1 MKCKV
6 CLLGMPELF
15 VDGAKVLFPFQKA
28 KLLTF
33 MLIEEKNIR
42 RDKLCEYLWP
52 DKEIEKGRRNLSNA
66 LSYVRTVIPVEMN
79 NRETVSIKS
88 SVHITK
94 DTDLLSSLDRI
105 SRNEMIKISGLFM
118 DLPEAEDLES
128 FCCWLLPKRQHYHEL
143 FVNGLRKRAKVF
155 LENQTEGSYEKALEC
170 YELLAEREPYNEKIH
185 GELVRLYIKTGQKV
199 KAVDAAHAFSKKI
212 ESDLGICSDL
222 SDISSIVKKKSP
234 VVDIT
239 PKSFDDT
246 PLSRSS
252 EILKMLDFMIKAES
266 SGKSSCGL
274 VWGENG
280 IGKTE
285 FIDEFVS
292 CLNQRG
298 WESHYVRCTQE
309 ERERPMVP
317 FIQLLQ
323 RQKCPLPQSE
333 DISSLTELN
342 YSRIAEL
349 VRLNVAASAEDN
361 KKKLLIIENI
371 HWMDD
376 ASWMILET
384 IMWDYSTPLQLVVS
398 GFEEIRP
405 AFMLRTSFETE
416 PFEKLEITLKR
427 FDLEETGQ
435 ICRAMAPDSLWTEK
449 NISNVY
455 MQTEGNP
462 FFIRELLKS
471 GLPVRDGTG
480 IMSNNPFV
488 SVIEF
493 SRKEERLFLEAIA
506 VEPDHASMLNI
517 SKVLDISPLQLSK
530 ICENIKNDALIKEK
544 NNGEGD
550 VTYYFTHVKIREAL
564 LANMSATRKQSL
576 HLKNIEVLEEG
587 ILPFQYRKRE
597 IYSLISFHA
606 HEAGL
611 EEKELYWR
619 VMELKQHF
627 KAAHE
632 VFPTLADHVL
642 MRYVPTL
649 EDMDYTEAALSEA
662 DKLMDRTVRCSGQ
675 KRELLIIERDLL
687 ILRGALLWWSGE
699 YEDAEGTLREGLS
712 KALKIGEIEAVVEAC
727 VQICYLAIQN
737 DDAERLSVFANQV
750 YLLSKKEHLHKW
762 MGVSLRFK
770 GISAILKG
778 DLGRARRMLQ
788 MSTLLFE
795 KLEEEGESYTV
806 CIVAAEHFRGDACL
820 AEGKVGEALSYY
832 LTCISIG
839 ESIGI
844 YRGLGLS
851 LAKAAFCNI
860 LYGKYDDA
868 DRLLQR
874 MEKLYAIIHSEKC
887 GGLQGGGIGFS
898 LKGLLSAMKREW
910 NQALSYYSLAG
921 KFASET
927 RRPTWQTFLYWS
939 KLSLYSVEGIPEE
952 VSKTLLEESPE
963 WYRKNLDVMKKKI
976 GWENDF

>member
-1 MKCKV
+1 MKHKA
-6 CLLGMPELF
+6 CLLGVPELF
-15 VDGAKVLFPFQKA
+15 VDGAKVLFPFLKA

-52 DKEIEKGRRNLSNA
+52 DKETEKGRRNLSNA
-66 LSYVRTVIPVEMN
+66 LSYVRTVIPVQMN
-79 NRETVSIKS
+79 NREVVSIKPS
-88 SVHITK
+88 LHIAR
-94 DTDLLSSLDRI
+94 DTDLLSSLDRL
-105 SRNEMIKISGLFM
+105 SLNEMIKINGIFM

-128 FCCWLLPKRQHYHEL
+128 FCCWLFPKRQHYHEL
-143 FVNGLRKRAKVF
+143 FVDGLRKRANAF
-155 LENQTEGSYEKALEC
+155 LESHTDDSCEKALEC

-199 KAVDAAHAFSKKI
+199 KAVDAAHAFSKRI
-212 ESDLGICSDL
+212 ENDLGICTDL
-222 SDISSIVKKKSP
+222 SDISSIVNKKSP
-234 VVDIT
+234 VLDKQ
-239 PKSFDDT
+239 PKSSDDT

-252 EILKMLDFMIKAES
+252 EILKMLGFMIKTES

-285 FIDEFVS
+285 FIDELVS

-309 ERERPMVP
+309 EKERPMVP
-317 FIQLLQ
+317 FIQMLQ
-323 RQKCPLPQSE
+323 RQKCSLPQSE
-333 DISSLTELN
+333 DISSLSELN
-342 YSRIAEL
+342 YSRLAEL
-349 VRLNVAASAEDN
+349 VRMNVAASAEES
-361 KKKLLIIENI
+361 KKKLLVVENI

-384 IMWDYSTPLQLVVS
+384 IMWDYSSPLHLIIS

-405 AFMLRTSFETE
+405 TFMLRTSFETE
-416 PFEKLEITLKR
+416 PFEKFEIALRR

-435 ICRAMAPDSLWTEK
+435 ICRAMAPDSTWTEK
-449 NISNVY
+449 DIRNVY
-455 MQTEGNP
+455 LQTEGNP
-462 FFIRELLKS
+462 FFIRQLLNA
-471 GLPVRDGTG
+471 GLPVKDGKG
-480 IMSNNPFV
+480 IISNNPFV

-493 SRKEERLFLEAIA
+493 SGKDERLFLEALA

-530 ICENIKNDALIKEK
+530 ICENIKNNALVKEK
-544 NNGEGD
+544 NNDEGD
-550 VTYYFTHVKIREAL
+550 VIYYFTHVKIREAL
-564 LANMSATRKQSL
+564 LANMSATRKQAL
-576 HLKNIEVLEEG
+576 HLKNIEVLEAG
-587 ILPFQYRKRE
+587 ISPYQYRKRE
-597 IYSLISFHA
+597 IYSLLCFHS

-632 VFPTLADHVL
+632 VFPTLADHDL
-642 MRYVPTL
+642 MKYVPTL
-649 EDMDYTEAALSEA
+649 EDLDYTQTALEEAGR
-662 DKLMDRTVRCSGQ
+662 LMDRIVRVSGR
-675 KRELLIIERDLL
+675 KPEMMRIERDLL
-687 ILRGALLWWSGE
+687 ILRGAMLWWSGK
-699 YEDAEGTLREGLS
+699 YEDAEGALREGLE
-712 KALKIGEIEAVVEAC
+712 KAIKIGETEPVVEAC

-737 DDAERLSVFANQV
+737 DDERRLSAFANRV
-750 YLLSKKEHLHKW
+750 YLLSIKDHLHKW
-762 MGVSLRFK
+762 MGVALRFK

-778 DLGRARRMLQ
+778 EFGIAFKVLQ

-795 KLEEEGESYTV
+795 KLEEEGDSYTV

-820 AEGKVGEALSYY
+820 AEGKTREALSYY

-860 LYGKYDDA
+860 LNGKYDDA
-868 DRLLQR
+868 EKLLQR
-874 MEKLYAIIHSEKC
+874 MEKLYAITHTEKS
-887 GGLQGGGIGFS
+887 GGLQGGGIGYS
-898 LKGLLSAMKREW
+898 LMGLLSAMKGEW
-910 NQALSYYSLAG
+910 DDAVCYYSLAQ
-921 KFASET
+921 KFVSET
-927 RRPTWQTFLYWS
+927 GRPTWETFLYWS
-939 KLSLYSVEGIPEE
+939 KLSLYSIENIPED
-952 VSKTLLEESPE
+952 VSKKLFKKSPE
-963 WYRKNLDVMKKKI
+963 WYRENLNEMKKKI
-976 GWENDF
+976 GWKNDF